1 MTEGQSS
8 QKLNAPISRRKL
20 LLASGAAAGIS
31 LIAAGCSSA
40 SRRLDGQIYWDDQ
53 TYGEE
58 NRMGEKVLVVYAS
71 RTGSTAGVADAIAR
85 TLAAKG
91 SQVDVKPMTEVTDLS
106 QYRAVVAGS
115 AIRGQKWLPEAMDFL
130 NANKLE
136 LARKPFADF
145 MVCITL
151 AMKNGESY
159 REGVKDWMAP
169 VRRTVKPFS
178 EGYFAGALDLS
189 KLSGMDKVKMGLA
202 ASLGVFPKGDHRDW
216 KAIETWADGI
226 AGSL

>member
-1 MTEGQSS
+1 MKQR
-8 QKLNAPISRRKL
+8 QKIPSFDTSITRRGF
-20 LLASGAAAGIS
+20 LLATGAAVGVALVAGACNTIP
-31 LIAAGCSSA
+31 
-40 SRRLDGQIYWDDQ
+40 GQPMEPIQWVDQ
-53 TYGEE
+53 SYGEE
-58 NRMGEKVLVVYAS
+58 KNMGEKVLVAYAS

-91 SQVDVKPMTEVTDLS
+91 SQVDVKPMMDVTDLG

-130 NANKLE
+130 EANKLE
-136 LARKPFADF
+136 LVHKPVADF

-216 KAIETWADGI
+216 KAIETWAEGI